1 MRNIIACLIIPIII
15 TNNNSYTMNNNDYS
29 LFGDIF
35 KDMENDLN
43 ISLLEGKIEEKK
55 KYINKSFARIG
66 CAYKSKINVS
76 IKTFVDTVLKPL
88 LNDKN
93 IASELSSV
101 DLQSK
106 GYATKTYQY
115 MININKNYEVIA
127 NNNDFIEQLQYILI
141 AKNELIDLNQKLSNL
156 KKESNDLKE
165 KLYS

>member
-1 MRNIIACLIIPIII
+1 MRNIVACVIIPIVI
-15 TNNNSYTMNNNDYS
+15 TNNNSYTMDNNDYS
-29 LFGDIF
+29 LFENIF
-35 KDMENDLN
+35 KDMNDLN
-43 ISLLEGKIEEKK
+43 ISSLENEIKEKNRD
-55 KYINKSFARIG
+55 INKKFARIG
-66 CAYKSKINVS
+66 CIYKDQINVS

-127 NNNDFIEQLQYILI
+127 KNNYFIEQLQYILI
-141 AKNELIDLNQKLSNL
+141 AKNELINLEQKLSNL